1 MSKLDTARLELKERK
16 KSLDEIPNEVLT
28 ALIKQDRGMQGDIS
42 ILQID
47 PEENKV
53 QAYVKEFEDEFWYS
67 FEEGEFKLFSCTY
80 EIKRP
85 TTAN

>member
-1 MSKLDTARLELKERK
+1 MSELGTARLELKERK
-16 KSLDEIPNEVLT
+16 KTLDEIPREVLT
-28 ALIKQDRGMQGDIS
+28 ALIKQDRGIEGDIS

-47 PEENKV
+47 NEESKI

>member
-47 PEENKV
+47 TEENKV
-53 QAYVKEFEDEFWYS
+53 QAFVEEFESDFWYS

-85 TTAN
+85 TTSN